1 MQAVSDAEE
10 QAHRILREAEMER
23 DRLLA
28 EAEDQA
34 KSLRAGAEKEAAKRV
49 NVLVGVAKADGEKL
63 QAKAAQDTREE
74 QETLRQRARQAYPQA
89 EALVREILFGK
100 AEGR

>member
-10 QAHRILREAEMER
+10 RARQILREAELER

-28 EAEDQA
+28 EAEYQA
-34 KSLRAGAEKEAAKRV
+34 GALRADAEKEAAKRG
-49 NVLVGVAKADGEKL
+49 NVLVGVARADGEKL
-63 QAKAAQDTREE
+63 RARAAEQAKIAQ
-74 QETLRQRARQAYPQA
+74 QELRQRAREVYPQA
-89 EALVREILFGK
+89 ARLVREILFGQ